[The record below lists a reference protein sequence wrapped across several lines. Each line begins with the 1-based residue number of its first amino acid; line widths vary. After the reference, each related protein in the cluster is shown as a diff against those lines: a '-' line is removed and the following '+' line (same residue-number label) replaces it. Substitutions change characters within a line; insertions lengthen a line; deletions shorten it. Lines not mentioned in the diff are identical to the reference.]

1 MTTTVLVIFNILIG
15 IGRGGGQGIQESFTW
30 GGFAPRSNPLPFYNY
45 TIFGKKGTA
54 FLYLLLTNGPPA
66 VNALTVNQE

>member
-1 MTTTVLVIFNILIG
+1 MNTTVLVKFNILIG
-15 IGRGGGQGIQESFTW
+15 IISIGIQESFTW

-54 FLYLLLTNGPPA
+54 FLYLLLTHGTPA
-66 VNALTVNQE
+66 VNALTVN